1 MNISL
6 TKACDYNTPNINLI
20 QTMIKNMEKTIKG
33 MMAKLNT
40 TKDPKQREIEKKAIT
55 TNIAI
60 LQYWKHRYM
69 GDKIR
74 ETKESVVKENKSD
87 CGCNE
92 NHDCGCGGHHKH

>member
-1 MNISL
+1 MLFRSVKENIVTEAGDSDL
-6 TKACDYNTPNINLI
+6 
-20 QTMIKNMEKTIKG
+20 IKNMEKTIKG

-60 LQYWKHRYM
+60 LQYWKSRWM

-74 ETKESVVKENKSD
+74 ENKSD

-92 NHDCGCGGHHKH
+92 NHDCGCGGVHKH